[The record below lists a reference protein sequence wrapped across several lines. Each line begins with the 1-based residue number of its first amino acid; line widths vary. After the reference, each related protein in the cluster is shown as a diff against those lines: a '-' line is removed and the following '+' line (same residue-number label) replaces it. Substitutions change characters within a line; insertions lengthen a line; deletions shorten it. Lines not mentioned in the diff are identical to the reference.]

1 MGPEYITLVL
11 TCLVSAVSGGGWVAS
26 KMMAR
31 FHERFQ
37 QTHQRLRD
45 SEMRLHEVEE
55 QVKRMPIEYVLK
67 VDFLR
72 EIQQMHDHF
81 KEINTKLDRMI
92 EKLLR

>member
-1 MGPEYITLVL
+1 MGPEYIALGL
-11 TCLVSAVSGGGWVAS
+11 TSVIGAITGGGWVAS
-26 KMMAR
+26 KLMSR
-31 FHERFQ
+31 FHDRFH